1 MTSTIVQA
9 ITLALLKFL
18 SSKVQGFSLKAIST
32 LGLDKE
38 YKRIEEEKD
47 AALKALAEFKKV
59 ALDTTLTPEQKDKKH
74 EEIADSIADK
84 LRNM

>member
-1 MTSTIVQA
+1 MTGTIVQA

-18 SSKVQGFSLKAIST
+18 TPKIEGFSLKVLSVT
-32 LGLDKE
+32 GLDKE

-47 AALKALAEFKKV
+47 AALKALSEFKKV
-59 ALDTTLTPEQKDKKH
+59 SLDTTLTPEQKDKKH